1 MPPDLVRP
9 LEATWQEVIDA
20 VLERRRAPS
29 TREPAKLAPKLVELS
44 HAYNTG
50 LAGDAAADGAR
61 VKVPLDARIAFSFAR
76 DVPKGAG
83 AVRELLEAGVL
94 PATRERTLRIVDL
107 GAGLGAMSWGIARA
121 LGAQHKLEKVPAS
134 ASGEPAPPLRIEA
147 LLVDDDAEALGAAE
161 AIAREAATR
170 GIPEAASLSLR
181 TRTERLAVGMKLPEA
196 DVVVLGQVLSELDVA
211 MEPAERIAKH
221 AALVAD
227 LLARVVAPD
236 GALVIVEPALR
247 GRTRHLH
254 AVRDVLV
261 EGGTT
266 VFAPCL
272 HAERCPVLL
281 TEGDWC
287 HEDLPVD
294 LPAWLVP
301 LARAAGLRFQRLT
314 FSYLVLRRDAQ
325 RLVGQLDHAA
335 GAPRVHLRVISELMR
350 TKGKAEVFGCTSEAA
365 RLRLRRLD
373 RDAVDEGPGA
383 ETSATWAAIGRGDVL
398 TVRGGAGEDAN
409 DANDA
414 KSEQSEKGETSA
426 IDGRGRIAKTAQID
440 VWPMRK

>member
-1 MPPDLVRP
+1 MPRDLVRP
-9 LEATWQEVIDA
+9 LEAAWQEVIDA

-29 TREPAKLAPKLVELS
+29 TREPAKLAPKLIELS
-44 HAYNTG
+44 QAYNAG
-50 LAGDAAADGAR
+50 LAGESAPGGAR

-83 AVRELLEAGVL
+83 AVRELLRAGVL
-94 PATRERTLRIVDL
+94 SVPRDRALRIVDL
-107 GAGLGAMSWGIARA
+107 GAGLGAMTWGIARA
-121 LGAQHKLEKVPAS
+121 LAAHAAHAAHDPA
-134 ASGEPAPPLRIEA
+134 APLRIDA
-147 LLVDDDAEALGAAE
+147 LLVDDDAEALAAAE
-161 AIAREAATR
+161 ALAREAALR
-170 GIPEAASLSLR
+170 PGANAPAMSLR
-181 TRTERLAVGMKLPEA
+181 TRTERVTAGMKLPEA
-196 DVVVLGQVLSELDVA
+196 DLVVLGQVLSELDVA

-254 AVRDVLV
+254 AVRDLLV
-261 EGGTT
+261 ERGTT

-272 HAERCPVLL
+272 HASRCPALL

-314 FSYLVLRRDAQ
+314 FTHLVLRRDAQ
-325 RLVGQLDHAA
+325 RLIGQLDHGP

-350 TKGKAEVFGCTSEAA
+350 TKGKAEVFACTAEGA

-373 RDAVDEGPGA
+373 RDAVEEGPGA
-383 ETSATWAAIGRGDVL
+383 AATAAWAAVGRGDVL
-398 TVRGGAGEDAN
+398 TVRADAGVN
-409 DANDA
+409 
-414 KSEQSEKGETSA
+414 GPP
-426 IDGRGRIAKTAQID
+426 IDERGRIAQTAQID
-440 VWPMRK
+440 VWPIRK

>member
-1 MPPDLVRP
+1 MPQDLVRP
-9 LEATWQEVIDA
+9 LEAAWQEVIDA

-29 TREPAKLAPKLVELS
+29 TREPAKLAPKLVQLS
-44 HAYNTG
+44 QAYNAG
-50 LAGDAAADGAR
+50 LAGEATPDGAR

-83 AVRELLEAGVL
+83 AVRELLQAGVL
-94 PATRERTLRIVDL
+94 AAPRERALRIVDL
-107 GAGLGAMSWGIARA
+107 GAGLGAMTWGIARA
-121 LGAQHKLEKVPAS
+121 LAAQQPNA
-134 ASGEPAPPLRIEA
+134 PLRIDA

-161 AIAREAATR
+161 AIAREAAAR
-170 GIPEAASLSLR
+170 PEVQAASLSLR
-181 TRTERLAVGMKLPEA
+181 TRTERITTGMKLPEA

-247 GRTRHLH
+247 WRTRHLH
-254 AVRDVLV
+254 AVRDLLV
-261 EGGTT
+261 ERGTT

-272 HAERCPVLL
+272 HAARCPVLL

-301 LARAAGLRFQRLT
+301 LARAAGLRYQRLT
-314 FSYLVLRRDAQ
+314 FTHLVLRRDQQ
-325 RLVGQLDHAA
+325 RLVGQLDHAP

-350 TKGKAEVFGCTSEAA
+350 TKGKAEVFGCTSEGE

-383 ETSATWAAIGRGDVL
+383 EATAVWAAIGRGDVL
-398 TVRGGAGEDAN
+398 TVRAGAGDDAGTG
-409 DANDA
+409 DGDV
-414 KSEQSEKGETSA
+414 TSA
-426 IDGRGRIAKTAQID
+426 PIDDRGRIAKTAQID
-440 VWPMRK
+440 VWPIRK

>member
-9 LEATWQEVIDA
+9 LEPTWQEVIDA

-83 AVRELLEAGVL
+83 AVRELLQAGVL
-94 PATRERTLRIVDL
+94 SAPPGRALRIVDL
-107 GAGLGAMSWGIARA
+107 GAGLGAMTWGIARA
-121 LGAQHKLEKVPAS
+121 LGAQQRLTAQ
-134 ASGEPAPPLRIEA
+134 ASGEPAPPVRIDA

-161 AIAREAATR
+161 AIAREAAPR
-170 GIPEAASLSLR
+170 AIPEAPSLSLR

-196 DVVVLGQVLSELDVA
+196 DVVILGQVLSELDVA

-261 EGGTT
+261 EAGTT

-287 HEDLPVD
+287 HEDLPLD

-314 FSYLVLRRDAQ
+314 FTYLVLRRDGQ
-325 RLVGQLDHAA
+325 RLVGQLEAA
-335 GAPRVHLRVISELMR
+335 RERAAPRVHLRVISELMR
-350 TKGKAEVFGCTSEAA
+350 TKGKAEVFGCTSEGA

-373 RDAVDEGPGA
+373 RDAVDEGAGA
-383 ETSATWAAIGRGDVL
+383 AASGAWAAIGRGDVL
-398 TVRGGAGEDAN
+398 TVRAGIGDDADGAN
-409 DANDA
+409 
-414 KSEQSEKGETSA
+414 ETTSP
-426 IDGRGRIAKTAQID
+426 IDERGRIAKTAQID
-440 VWPMRK
+440 VWPIRK